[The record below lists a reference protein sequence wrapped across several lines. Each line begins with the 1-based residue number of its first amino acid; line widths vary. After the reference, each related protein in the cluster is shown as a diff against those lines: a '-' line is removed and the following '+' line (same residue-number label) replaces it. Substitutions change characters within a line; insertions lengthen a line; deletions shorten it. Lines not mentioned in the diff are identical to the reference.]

1 MKLIEIN
8 KTHYRSTLNKVI
20 VGFVIAFAL
29 LSVGFGTILIHFFGE
44 VAVGDEPVNNFRFNL
59 LGVILGLI
67 VCTLVMNNIKNK
79 PQMSEVYYVWQLKQ
93 LQNQIFRRLTKIKAA
108 AKEDNIDALIV
119 LIYYYKSLEKL
130 YLLDDNTITIS
141 TVRKDISNV
150 QSQIEEK
157 NLSINEDDFDKTLI
171 DKFK

>member
-108 AKEDNIDALIV
+108 AKINFTGHLELTTHQLNDFLAYRQPQPRSSV
-119 LIYYYKSLEKL
+119 LSGCAAIGLLKL
-130 YLLDDNTITIS
+130 
-141 TVRKDISNV
+141 VKD
-150 QSQIEEK
+150 
-157 NLSINEDDFDKTLI
+157 
-171 DKFK
+171 